1 MLKFAGEKKGA
12 KKGDITNEVIF
23 EGTMLRNGIMS
34 LSDELK
40 FATRYDRIVNNG
52 SDSMFDKNNS
62 ETLTEST
69 LSEALLCRETL
80 PEDTL
85 SDNLDENVFK
95 KPKEEEYILEPDLRR
110 SERAYEMPKNI
121 SEVELTHNDA
131 TCDYD
136 FVNNTCQCFYK
147 TSTPV
152 RVHFD
157 PYEQV
162 FPPEDMRKK
171 VLKLQTTAENMEE
184 IKYADDMLENALALS
199 VSSVY
204 QTNCSPRVKKSLKKI
219 SESSKKGALTV
230 FTAVL
235 TNII

>member
-1 MLKFAGEKKGA
+1 MLKFAGSA
-12 KKGDITNEVIF
+12 KKGDITNEVVF

-52 SDSMFDKNNS
+52 SDSMFDRNNS
-62 ETLTEST
+62 ETLTDST

-95 KPKEEEYILEPDLRR
+95 KPKDEAEDILEPDLRR
-110 SERAYEMPKNI
+110 TERSYEMPKNVP
-121 SEVELTHNDA
+121 EVELTHNNA

-136 FVNNTCQCFYK
+136 FVNNTCQCYYK

-162 FPPEDMRKK
+162 FPLQDMRKK

-184 IKYADDMLENALALS
+184 IKCADDMLENALALS

-235 TNII
+235 TNIL